1 MDFRRKNIDLVG
13 KMPLWFGI
21 SLALILVGLISLASF
36 GMNLG
41 IDFKGGGQFQYRI
54 PANQRPVAAGAD
66 VALIGRVRTA
76 LEAQGLRTL
85 PQIAGGDTLVIKTD
99 ARGQGELRGQQQRI
113 QRAIAPIFAG
123 GKTETG
129 ATASLAPIGQQFVGP
144 VIGEELKRNAILGVI
159 LGVSLIA
166 LWIYI
171 RYNFDGE
178 GTRYAVAGIV
188 ALLHDVLVLLGIFSL
203 IGYYDPRIEIDG
215 AFIAALLTVV
225 GYSINDSVVIFDRIR
240 ENLRLRRKERYEK
253 VINDS
258 LLETMSRSINTGLT
272 VIIMLFTLLWFG
284 GESIYSFVLAMLIGI
299 ASGLYSSIFNASM
312 VLVAWHRW
320 DEKKAA
326 QSRITG
332 VTRSPRLA
340 TAGATS
346 STRPPSTRSSAVPRV
361 AMPVTTT
368 PRRGFASTTSS
379 SATASNVTTSSM
391 PTSSVSVVP
400 TPESSDTT
408 SFASPESAAVTDS
421 ATTNYFDNANENATQ
436 ILVEQDGGATV
447 SDALDAA
454 DEAEEASFNAAKP
467 HATEAERNAARALR
481 ASKKA
486 RAKRRY

>member
-1 MDFRRKNIDLVG
+1 MV
-13 KMPLWFGI
+13 
-21 SLALILVGLISLASF
+21 
-36 GMNLG
+36 
-41 IDFKGGGQFQYRI
+41 
-54 PANQRPVAAGAD
+54 
-66 VALIGRVRTA
+66 
-76 LEAQGLRTL
+76 
-85 PQIAGGDTLVIKTD
+85 
-99 ARGQGELRGQQQRI
+99 
-113 QRAIAPIFAG
+113 FAG

-144 VIGEELKRNAILGVI
+144 VIGEELKRNAILGVV

-326 QSRITG
+326 QNR
-332 VTRSPRLA
+332 VTVGSNVARSPRLA
-340 TAGATS
+340 TSGAASGATS
-346 STRPPSTRSSAVPRV
+346 STRSSASSR
-361 AMPVTTT
+361 ATPVSTT
-368 PRRGFASTTSS
+368 PRRG
-379 SATASNVTTSSM
+379 
-391 PTSSVSVVP
+391 
-400 TPESSDTT
+400 
-408 SFASPESAAVTDS
+408 SFASPSAISPSTISPSAISPSAVAAAPSVSSDVVAPEV
-421 ATTNYFDNANENATQ
+421 ATTLTSNAALEDNATRV
-436 ILVEQDGGATV
+436 LVEQDGGAIVTTEV
-447 SDALDAA
+447 NHRLAA
-454 DEAEEASFNAAKP
+454 DEELEIS
-467 HATEAERNAARALR
+467 EAEKQRAAQRAHP
-481 ASKKA
+481 KA
-486 RAKRRY
+486 RARRRF